1 MKTVLED
8 SQQSLV
14 QWVSQATGINTFG
27 VKIRLRG
34 NDLHI
39 LCEGTECPLRWRTL
53 SDLLQALQYTNL
65 DALTNSSQS
74 IYQIFVYGRKKG
86 SGKPQWCHKVHLN
99 QLDRHL
105 ESVNNA
111 LLKKLPT
118 HQSRLTGG
126 ALIVSNESLARQ
138 GHPGAIARYLS
149 ETLSNFGVSVN
160 VKVRKQKR
168 GGENSGEDNRLWIFC
183 QSAYS
188 PDVSLLAEPI
198 AQRLRALKLS
208 GYQDAII
215 AAQVSGEAAPDWLV
229 RIDLTS
235 AETMLKHWARW
246 GDLQAISK
254 LCAIALLEK
263 NIAVQASLKESTIH
277 LFCNPANDPLELAA
291 APDKKVCLE
300 AITPLLDIL
309 SPQGILAATI
319 YGQKN
324 NDTQPAWIE
333 WLALP
338 PSEHPILAISPLEL
352 ASSGD
357 EEAINFLLE
366 RLLNPDIDR
375 RLATGGIRALINRK
389 DDLLHIMCDGPVCP
403 PRKPVAKQVTEFI
416 RNLHIHSIQGVRV
429 YGRRAGNK
437 EPAWQYGIDF
447 QQRQRLVPEATPEF
461 AATSAYVEELL
472 PNSQEESFLRPDL
485 TTEQVQAFFA
495 NVAKDWGITLKKW
508 LINTHLF
515 TEKGTK
521 ADTITDGS
529 GIKVALVWGALGLLL
544 TLQTDWI
551 LGRIVNQSLISN
563 SNAASIK
570 SENQQ
575 ESSAFY
581 TNSSE
586 ANSSEENSK
595 NNEESVFNASGF
607 IQSSGNDKK
616 TLQKDSTTSPTSP
629 PTSATRKNGTSTA
642 ILLAA
647 RSQIPTFNA
656 RQLDEQLALY
666 KQRLSKNSKAP
677 DILII
682 GSSRALRGIDPS
694 ALAQGLVSQGYPEVD
709 VFNFGINGATAQV
722 VDFILRKVLEESEL
736 PKMIIWA
743 DGARAF
749 NSGREDIT
757 FKAIAESPGY
767 QKAIQKALEKTKA
780 EKSNQKLGKKSQEEK
795 LSPDIAKHGK
805 PINGYDALNN
815 GLNQALAL
823 LSQTYPQREHLKA
836 LGNKQIQSIAG
847 GNKNL
852 GDKLANNSKEVEE
865 NANQAVDFDGFLPL
879 SIRFHPP
886 TYYQRHPK
894 VVGSYDNDYK
904 SFSLA
909 GEQNAALEAIAE
921 YTKSRNIPIVFVNMP
936 LTDDYLDE
944 ARSNYEQQFEEYM
957 LRVATEKNLIY
968 RNLSK
973 LFPKTDEYFS
983 DPSHLNRYGAYEVG
997 KKLASDPMIPWNVK

>member
-86 SGKPQWCHKVHLN
+86 NGRPQWCHKVHLN

-118 HQSRLTGG
+118 NRHTLPGG
-126 ALIVSNESLARQ
+126 SLIVSNESLARQ
-138 GHPGAIARYLS
+138 GHPEAIARYLS
-149 ETLSNFGVSVN
+149 ETLSHFGVSVN
-160 VKVRKQKR
+160 VKVRRQKR
-168 GGENSGEDNRLWIFC
+168 LGENSENHSRLWIFC

-188 PDVSLLAEPI
+188 PDVSVLAEPI

-208 GYQDAII
+208 GYKDAII
-215 AAQVSGEAAPDWLV
+215 AAQVIGEAAPDWLV

-235 AETMLKHWARW
+235 MEAMLKHWARW

-254 LCAIALLEK
+254 LCAIAMQEK
-263 NIAVQASLKESTIH
+263 NIAVQASLTESTIH
-277 LFCNPANDPLELAA
+277 LFCNPADDPLELAP
-291 APDKKVCLE
+291 APDKTICLE
-300 AITPLLDIL
+300 TISPLLDIL

-319 YGQKN
+319 YGQKK
-324 NDTQPAWIE
+324 NDNKPTWIE

-338 PSEHPILAISPLEL
+338 PSQHPILAISPLEL

-366 RLLNPDIDR
+366 RLLNPDLDR

-389 DDLLHIMCDGPVCP
+389 DDLFHIMCDGPVCP
-403 PRKPVAKQVTEFI
+403 TRKHVAKQVAEFI
-416 RNLHIHSIQGVRV
+416 RNLQIPSIQGVRV

-447 QQRQRLVPEATPEF
+447 RQRQRFVPEATPEF

-472 PNSQEESFLRPDL
+472 PNNQEESVLRPDL
-485 TTEQVQAFFA
+485 TAEQVQAFLTNA
-495 NVAKDWGITLKKW
+495 AKDWGITLKKW

-515 TEKGTK
+515 TEKGSK

-551 LGRIVNQSLISN
+551 LGQIVNNSMISN
-563 SNAASIK
+563 SNAASVK
-570 SENQQ
+570 SESKQ
-575 ESSAFY
+575 ERTAFY

-586 ANSSEENSK
+586 TNSSQTNSK
-595 NNEESVFNASGF
+595 NDEESVFNASGF
-607 IQSSGNDKK
+607 IHSSGDDKK
-616 TLQKDSTTSPTSP
+616 TLQKDSKDSK
-629 PTSATRKNGTSTA
+629 TSAARKNGTSAA

-666 KQRLSKNSKAP
+666 KQRLSKNGNPP

-694 ALAQGLVSQGYPEVD
+694 ALVQGLAGQGYPNAD

-736 PKMIIWA
+736 PKMILWA

-749 NSGREDIT
+749 NSGREDMT

-780 EKSNQKLGKKSQEEK
+780 EKSHNKSGKKSQQEK
-795 LSPDIAKHGK
+795 LSPHITKHEK
-805 PINGYDALNN
+805 SINGYDALND
-815 GLNQALAL
+815 GLNQAFAK
-823 LSQTYPQREHLKA
+823 LSQTYPQRDQLKA
-836 LGNKQIQSIAG
+836 LGNQQIQSIVGA
-847 GNKNL
+847 NKNQ
-852 GDKLANNSKEVEE
+852 GDKLANNSQEIDE

-904 SFSLA
+904 FFSLA
-909 GEQNAALEAIAE
+909 GEQHAALEAIVE
-921 YTKSRNIPIVFVNMP
+921 YTKSRNVPIVFINMP

-944 ARSNYEQQFEEYM
+944 TRSTYEQQFEEYM
-957 LRVATEKNLIY
+957 LRVATQGNLIY

>member
-86 SGKPQWCHKVHLN
+86 SGRPQWCHKVYLN

-118 HQSRLTGG
+118 YRPKLPGG

-138 GHPGAIARYLS
+138 GHPQAIARYLS

-168 GGENSGEDNRLWIFC
+168 LVENSGEDNRLWVFC
-183 QSAYS
+183 QSDYS

-235 AETMLKHWARW
+235 TETMLKHWARW

-254 LCAIALLEK
+254 LCAITLSEK
-263 NIAVQASLKESTIH
+263 NIGVQASLKESTIH
-277 LFCNPANDPLELAA
+277 LFCNPADDPLELAA
-291 APDKKVCLE
+291 APDKTVCLE

-366 RLLNPDIDR
+366 RLLNPDLDR

-416 RNLHIHSIQGVRV
+416 RNLNIPSIQGVRV

-447 QQRQRLVPEATPEF
+447 RQRQRLVPEATPEF

-472 PNSQEESFLRPDL
+472 PNTQEESFLRPDL

-495 NVAKDWGITLKKW
+495 NAAKDWGITLKKW

-515 TEKGTK
+515 TEKGSK

-529 GIKVALVWGALGLLL
+529 GIKVALVWGTLGLLL

-563 SNAASIK
+563 SNTASIK

-575 ESSAFY
+575 ESSVFY
-581 TNSSE
+581 T
-586 ANSSEENSK
+586 NSSEENSK
-595 NNEESVFNASGF
+595 NNQESVFNASGF

-616 TLQKDSTTSPTSP
+616 TLQKTSP
-629 PTSATRKNGTSTA
+629 AIKNGTSAA

-666 KQRLSKNSKAP
+666 KQRLSKNGKAP

-682 GSSRALRGIDPS
+682 GSSRALRGVDPS

-767 QKAIQKALEKTKA
+767 QQAIQKALARHQADKKHQ
-780 EKSNQKLGKKSQEEK
+780 KSDKKSQKDK
-795 LSPDIAKHGK
+795 LSSEIPNNGK
-805 PINGYDALNN
+805 SINGYDALNDASN
-815 GLNQALAL
+815 KAFAL
-823 LSQTYPQREHLKA
+823 LSQTYPQRDQLKA
-836 LGNKQIQSIAG
+836 LGNKKIESIAF
-847 GNKNL
+847 GNKNQ
-852 GDKLANNSKEVEE
+852 GDKLAKNSTEVEE

-904 SFSLA
+904 SFTLA
-909 GEQNAALEAIAE
+909 GEQNAALEAITE

-936 LTDDYLDE
+936 LTEDYLDE
-944 ARSNYEQQFEEYM
+944 ARSNYEQKFEEYM
-957 LRVATEKNLIY
+957 LRVATQGNLIY

-997 KKLASDPMIPWNVK
+997 KKLASDPMIPWNLK